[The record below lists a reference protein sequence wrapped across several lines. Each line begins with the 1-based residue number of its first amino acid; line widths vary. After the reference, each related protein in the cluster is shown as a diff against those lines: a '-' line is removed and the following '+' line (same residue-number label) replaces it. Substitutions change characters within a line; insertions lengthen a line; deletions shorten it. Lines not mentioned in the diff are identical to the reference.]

1 MLTTYSS
8 SLIKSSSKERQHTFG
23 SPMSSCVGKRDMEN
37 QGKGRHVTCLPAG
50 TSILPVL
57 FPHFLGLNLTSLQ
70 SRPSTTFPE
79 RHSLTAHLQVPLP
92 NPPSYSLPC
101 LPTNFLLG
109 SYYELQLFWFVCEI
123 GFGQSS
129 SLECVL
135 PESRTKADLSNAN
148 LCNSG
153 T

>member
-57 FPHFLGLNLTSLQ
+57 FPHFLGLNPTSLQ
-70 SRPSTTFPE
+70 SCFSTTFPE
-79 RHSLTAHLQVPLP
+79 RHSLTAHLQVPP
-92 NPPSYSLPC
+92 TQPPFLFSTLLTYQFPSWLLLWIAVILIC
-101 LPTNFLLG
+101 LWNWFWSVFL
-109 SYYELQLFWFVCEI
+109 I
-123 GFGQSS
+123 GMCAPWEQDQGW
-129 SLECVL
+129 LV
-135 PESRTKADLSNAN
+135 
-148 LCNSG
+148 
-153 T
+153 